1 MDYFAHVYWW
11 NAGSLQ
17 KEDFLLKEN
26 KSVMELKKKQLPLP
40 KEKSWEE
47 NLWAVDE
54 QAEERFQRER
64 AEWKKWVK
72 SGCDQ
77 ITQHSGAWVLL
88 RAAGLQDSSGG
99 ESNVL
104 MDLKI
109 GWIRASM
116 EIAGELLER

>member
-1 MDYFAHVYWW
+1 MNIIDYFAHVYWW

-26 KSVMELKKKQLPLP
+26 KSVMKLKNNCLSP

-47 NLWAVDE
+47 NLWAIDE
-54 QAEERFQRER
+54 QAEERFQGER

-77 ITQHSGAWVLL
+77 ITQHSSAWVLL
-88 RAAGLQDSSGG
+88 RAAGLQDGSGG
-99 ESNVL
+99 ESSASGSQGWEVKS
-104 MDLKI
+104 KI
-109 GWIRASM
+109 V
-116 EIAGELLER
+116 AGELLE